1 MGNTPKYAE
10 WLEPDNL
17 LRIEEWAKC
26 GLGLDQ
32 IAHNMGIA
40 TGTLCKWK
48 NDHNELNEAIKRGKR
63 PADLIVENA
72 LFKSAC
78 GYDVEETTEELRFNK
93 TTHQYEMI
101 VVKKQKKH
109 IPPSNTAQI
118 FWLKNRCP
126 DRWRDKIETKTTLVK
141 EETDLL
147 SQAFEE
153 ITTNGI
159 QYETN
164 TDISIPEK

>member
-1 MGNTPKYAE
+1 MNPKWQE
-10 WLEPDNL
+10 WTEPDNL
-17 LRIEEWAKC
+17 LRIEEWAKL

-32 IAHNMGIA
+32 IAHNMGCNVS
-40 TGTLCKWK
+40 TLHKWK
-48 NDHNELNEAIKRGKR
+48 SEHKEIEEAIKRGKR

-93 TTHQYEMI
+93 ATHQYEMI

-126 DRWRDKIETKTTLVK
+126 DRWRDKVETKTTIVK
-141 EETDLL
+141 EDTDLL

-153 ITTNGI
+153 LQKNGI

-164 TDISIPEK
+164 TDTSVSGQ